1 MSEEEDMLSQVNPR
15 VPKLSR
21 NAGTDTVS
29 VRVQWY
35 GSVLVSASLTYFCG
49 LIQIGR
55 GWRIRAEATD
65 IFTDEHCGQTNIH
78 KPQ

>member
-1 MSEEEDMLSQVNPR
+1 MQSQVNPQ
-15 VPKLSR
+15 VSKLSL

-29 VRVQWY
+29 VCLQWY
-35 GSVLVSASLTYFCG
+35 GSVCVCVFASLTYFCG

-65 IFTDEHCGQTNIH
+65 IFTDEHCGQTNVL